1 MVRTVMTLTEG
12 CTPLH
17 LAALRLCAADIQAAL
32 RAGDDPNARDALGR
46 TPLCCALGH
55 IDSGDVRFRAAWATA
70 IVALVEGG
78 ADLDATRYVGGKPL
92 RDHLPAWIRDA
103 LAEHESKRLA
113 HAFDAALASPGRNE
127 GRARL

>member
-1 MVRTVMTLTEG
+1 MTLTEG

-55 IDSGDVRFRAAWATA
+55 LDSGDVRFRIAWATA
-70 IVALVEGG
+70 IVALLDGG

-92 RDHLPAWIRDA
+92 RAHLPVWIRDA
-103 LAEHESKRLA
+103 LAVHESRRLA
-113 HAFDAALASPGRNE
+113 SAFDAALTPATRTDE

>member
-1 MVRTVMTLTEG
+1 MTLTEG

-17 LAALRLCAADIQAAL
+17 LAALRLCAPDIQAAL

-55 IDSGDVRFRAAWATA
+55 IDSGDVRFRVAWATA

-113 HAFDAALASPGRNE
+113 QAFDAALASPRRDE
-127 GRARL
+127 WRARL

>member
-1 MVRTVMTLTEG
+1 MTLTEG

-46 TPLCCALGH
+46 TPLCCALGR
-55 IDSGDVRFRAAWATA
+55 IDSGDVRFRVAWATA
-70 IVALVEGG
+70 IVALLDGG
-78 ADLDATRYVGGKPL
+78 ADLDATRFVGGKPL
-92 RDHLPAWIRDA
+92 RADLPAWIRDA
-103 LAEHESKRLA
+103 LAVHESRRLA
-113 HAFDAALASPGRNE
+113 CAFNAALAQSARAEE